1 MFDIPY
7 WGYDPAS
14 QGAAVTAVAIIQIEG
29 KTMRRNLLVVAV
41 VLMFGAAASLA
52 AQAKPDFSGKWVQD
66 PPPAAAPAGGGGGG
80 GGRGGGGGGGRGGF
94 GAEFTIV
101 QNAKTLTVTRMQGDQ
116 TVSTV
121 YNLDGSESKN
131 TVQGRGGATEQVS
144 KAVWDGAKLVVTT
157 MAGNGE
163 QKRVFAME
171 GGNLTIETTAPG
183 RDGGPGTPQK
193 APYKKG

>member
-1 MFDIPY
+1 
-7 WGYDPAS
+7 
-14 QGAAVTAVAIIQIEG
+14 
-29 KTMRRNLLVVAV
+29 MRRNFLVVAV

-52 AQAKPDFSGKWVQD
+52 AQAKPDFSGKWVMD
-66 PPPAAAPAGGGGGG
+66 PASAPAPPAGAPAG

-94 GAEFTIV
+94 GNEFTIA
-101 QNAKTLTVTRMQGDQ
+101 QNAKTLTITRMQGDQ

-144 KAVWDGAKLVVTT
+144 KAMWDGAKLVVTT
-157 MAGNGE
+157 TINAGGNNIE

-171 GGNLTIETTAPG
+171 GGNLTIETTQPG
-183 RDGGPGTPQK
+183 RDGGPGTPTK
-193 APYKKG
+193 LTYKKG

>member
-1 MFDIPY
+1 
-7 WGYDPAS
+7 
-14 QGAAVTAVAIIQIEG
+14 
-29 KTMRRNLLVVAV
+29 MRRNLLVVAV
-41 VLMFGAAASLA
+41 VLMFGAVASLA

-80 GGRGGGGGGGRGGF
+80 GRGGF

-101 QNAKTLTVTRMQGDQ
+101 QNAKTLTITRMQGDQ

-131 TVQGRGGATEQVS
+131 TTQGRGGPQEQVS

-157 MAGNGE
+157 TINAGGNNIE

-171 GGNLTIETTAPG
+171 GGNLTIETTQPG
-183 RDGGPGTPQK
+183 RDGGPGTPTK
-193 APYKKG
+193 LTYKKG